1 MASRMDRYY
10 SDKKVNRSSRNQDL
24 YEKVHNNY
32 SSDINSVRTIN
43 RVNEFDI
50 SRMKD
55 CSIEEK
61 EYVKNKYKNE
71 YKKLIKKME
80 GIQ

>member
-1 MASRMDRYY
+1 
-10 SDKKVNRSSRNQDL
+10 
-24 YEKVHNNY
+24 
-32 SSDINSVRTIN
+32 
-43 RVNEFDI
+43 
-50 SRMKD
+50 MKD